1 MTDKELAERITRV
14 GERAKSNSHRIEKL
28 EKQHEAISDLA
39 RSVAVMA
46 ERIGALSSAVKGVEE
61 KVCALEKK
69 PALKWE
75 RVTLYLI
82 ETAAAAVLGF
92 LLARLKI
99 F

>member
-28 EKQHEAISDLA
+28 EKQHEAIFDLA

-46 ERIGALSSAVKGVEE
+46 DSIGALSSAVKGVEE

-69 PALKWE
+69 P
-75 RVTLYLI
+75 TI
-82 ETAAAAVLGF
+82 
-92 LLARLKI
+92 I
-99 F
+99 FYIVKKNKKKKYSPSNL